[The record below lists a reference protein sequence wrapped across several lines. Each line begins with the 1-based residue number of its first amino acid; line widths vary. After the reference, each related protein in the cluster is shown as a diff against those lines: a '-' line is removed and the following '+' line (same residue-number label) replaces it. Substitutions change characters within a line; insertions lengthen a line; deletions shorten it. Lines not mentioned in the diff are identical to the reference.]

1 MEIVLTNLGNFL
13 LFSRILED
21 LRVVQALK
29 TGKRIKTFKDNLLKI
44 RKMIVYLKNLR
55 FNFKI
60 RTQKYQL
67 VRTIYQIILSR

>member
-44 RKMIVYLKNLR
+44 RKMIVYLQNLR

>member
-21 LRVVQALK
+21 LRVVQVLK

-44 RKMIVYLKNLR
+44 RKMIVYLQNLR

-60 RTQKYQL
+60 ETQKYQL

>member
-21 LRVVQALK
+21 LRVVQVLK

>member
-21 LRVVQALK
+21 LKVVQVLK

-44 RKMIVYLKNLR
+44 RKMIVYLQNLR

>member
-13 LFSRILED
+13 LSSRILED
-21 LRVVQALK
+21 LRVVQVLK

-44 RKMIVYLKNLR
+44 RKMIVYLQNLR

>member
-21 LRVVQALK
+21 LRVVQVLK
-29 TGKRIKTFKDNLLKI
+29 TGKRIKTFRDNLLKI
-44 RKMIVYLKNLR
+44 RKMIVYLQNLR

>member
-21 LRVVQALK
+21 LRVVQVLK

-44 RKMIVYLKNLR
+44 RKMIVYLQNLR